1 MADVELSSLG
11 NVIKSAYEGQANTNA
26 YTDAEKTKLAG
37 IENWDDSFSSEI
49 GGALADTDQV
59 LVTDASDSDSP
70 KLSLL
75 SRFWAYIQSKLS
87 GGTITAA
94 AGNIDLSGTT
104 ANSVLTQDA
113 SGNAAFAAPT
123 GSSGGPTFDSETVTD
138 VAAGSNVTFAD
149 DGDGTITMNV
159 SSGSAT
165 VGDGDYGDVSVSG
178 GGATWTVDAVSEGV
192 VTAHEAALTVT
203 KSQISD
209 FAEGDYATG
218 AEGNLAT
225 TAVQPGDNVSTLTN
239 DAGYITDYTVTEG
252 DVTAHEASLTITKS
266 QISDFT
272 EGDYAT
278 GAEGDL
284 AVTAHSWGDHASA
297 GYLTEAL
304 ADGSALT
311 SSAGTITLP
320 CVAGKI
326 ATYAASLTEDVELAL
341 SGAPTAPTLSRVVL
355 YATASAA
362 DRDISLPAGWYA
374 RGSQTWPLTITSGD
388 KAEIQISTDPDG
400 DVWVSYANG
409 VAQ

>member
-1 MADVELSSLG
+1 MTARFRPPT
-11 NVIKSAYEGQANTNA
+11 ITNA
-26 YTDAEKTKLAG
+26 YT
-37 IENWDDSFSSEI
+37 
-49 GGALADTDQV
+49 
-59 LVTDASDSDSP
+59 P
-70 KLSLL
+70 
-75 SRFWAYIQSKLS
+75 
-87 GGTITAA
+87 
-94 AGNIDLSGTT
+94 AGNEVEGEI
-104 ANSVLTQDA
+104 
-113 SGNAAFAAPT
+113 AFNTDTGQHVRWNGSAWVALVT

-192 VTAHEAALTVT
+192 VTVHEAALTIT

-209 FAEGDYATG
+209 FAEGD
-218 AEGNLAT
+218 
-225 TAVQPGDNVSTLTN
+225 
-239 DAGYITDYTVTEG
+239 
-252 DVTAHEASLTITKS
+252 
-266 QISDFT
+266 F
-272 EGDYAT
+272 AT

-284 AVTAHSWGDHASA
+284 AVTAHGWGDHASA
-297 GYLTEAL
+297 GYLTETL
-304 ADGSALT
+304 ADGSTLT

-320 CVAGKI
+320 CVAGEI

-362 DRDISLPAGWYA
+362 DRDISLPVGWYA
-374 RGSQTWPLTITSGD
+374 RGSQTWPLTITSGS
-388 KAEIQISTDPDG
+388 KAELQISTDPNG
-400 DVWVSYANG
+400 DVWVSHAEG